1 MNLLSF
7 AAFHPTRVRMITIKH
22 IADELGVSPSTV
34 ARALAD
40 HPHIREET
48 KARVRAA
55 AQRLGYVAHAAAKL
69 MRGGRS
75 TMIGL
80 VIPDVRNDFYATVAQ
95 AISESCVGR
104 GYQLML
110 SITGDDPE
118 RELAQVRSLASARA
132 AGVILVPSAVPHR
145 DTIALL
151 SRIPHVQL
159 IRGCTALS
167 APWFAI
173 DDRAAIRIAVERLLA
188 SGHRRIGYIGGDL
201 ALGTSRERRAG
212 YDDALAR
219 AGIVVDPSLCRHG
232 PGDIAFGRSAAGQLL
247 AQRPRPTGLV
257 TGASLITLGMLDTL
271 ASSRI
276 VVPGS
281 LSVVGFNDGPALAWW
296 GPGITSIGLPVRE
309 IAMACAGRLLRDLD
323 QPATSGAVTT
333 RAVAERV
340 VFVPSLIERGSV
352 APPPRR

>member
-1 MNLLSF
+1 
-7 AAFHPTRVRMITIKH
+7 MITIKH

-40 HPHIREET
+40 HPHIREDT
-48 KARVRAA
+48 KARVRAV
-55 AQRLGYVAHAAAKL
+55 AQRLGYVAHAPAKL

-75 TMIGL
+75 TMVGL

-132 AGVILVPSAVPHR
+132 AGIILVPSAAPRR

-151 SRIPHVQL
+151 ARLPHVQL
-159 IRGCTALS
+159 IRGCDALS
-167 APWFAI
+167 APWFGI
-173 DDRAAIRIAVERLLA
+173 DDRASIRIAVERLLA

-201 ALGTSRERRAG
+201 ALGTARERRAG

-219 AGIVVDPSLCRHG
+219 AGIAADPGLCRHG
-232 PGDIAFGRSAAGQLL
+232 PGDIAFGRSAALQLL
-247 AQRPRPTGLV
+247 ARRPRPTGLV
-257 TGASLITLGMLDTL
+257 TGASLHTLGMLDAL
-271 ASSRI
+271 AVSR
-276 VVPGS
+276 VAVPGT
-281 LSVVGFNDGPALAWW
+281 LSVVAFNDGPALAWRA
-296 GPGITSIGLPVRE
+296 PGITAIGLPMRE
-309 IAMACAGRLLRDLD
+309 IAMACAGRLLRDLEL
-323 QPATSGAVTT
+323 PATAASVQPPALAE
-333 RAVAERV
+333 RAVFA
-340 VFVPSLIERGSV
+340 PSLIERGSV
-352 APPPRR
+352 GPPARR

>member
-1 MNLLSF
+1 
-7 AAFHPTRVRMITIKH
+7 MITIKH

-40 HPHIREET
+40 HPHIREDT

-55 AQRLGYVAHAAAKL
+55 AQRLGYVAHAPAKL

-75 TMIGL
+75 TMVGL

-132 AGVILVPSAVPHR
+132 AGIILVPSAVPRR
-145 DTIALL
+145 DTVALL
-151 SRIPHVQL
+151 SRLPHVQL
-159 IRGCTALS
+159 IRGCDALS
-167 APWFAI
+167 APWFGI

-188 SGHRRIGYIGGDL
+188 GGHRRIGYIGGDL
-201 ALGTSRERRAG
+201 TLGTSRERRAG

-219 AGIVVDPSLCRHG
+219 AGIVVDPDLCRHG
-232 PGDIAFGRSAAGQLL
+232 PGDVAFGRSAAQQLL
-247 AQRPRPTGLV
+247 ARRPRPTGLV
-257 TGASLITLGMLDTL
+257 TGASLLTLGMLDAL
-271 ASSRI
+271 ASSR
-276 VVPGS
+276 VAVPGAV
-281 LSVVGFNDGPALAWW
+281 SVVAFNDSPALAWRV
-296 GPGITSIGLPVRE
+296 PGITAIGLPVRE
-309 IAMACAGRLLRDLD
+309 IAMACAGRLLRDLE
-323 QPATSGAVTT
+323 QPPTPGAASTP
-333 RAVAERV
+333 ALPERV
-340 VFVPSLIERGSV
+340 VFVPSLVERGSV
-352 APPPRR
+352 AAPSRR

>member
-1 MNLLSF
+1 
-7 AAFHPTRVRMITIKH
+7 MITIKH
-22 IADELGVSPSTV
+22 IAEELGVSASTV

-55 AQRLGYVAHAAAKL
+55 AQRLGYVAHAPAKL

-75 TMIGL
+75 SLVGL

-118 RELAQVRSLASARA
+118 SELAQVRSLASARA
-132 AGVILVPSAVPHR
+132 AGIILVPSAVPRR

-151 SRIPHVQL
+151 SHMPHVQL
-159 IRGCTALS
+159 IRGCEALS
-167 APWFAI
+167 APWFGI

-212 YDDALAR
+212 YNDALVR
-219 AGIVVDPSLCRHG
+219 AGIVADPDLCRHG
-232 PGDIAFGRSAAGQLL
+232 PGDIAFGRLAARQLL

-257 TGASLITLGMLDTL
+257 TGASLLTLGMLDAL
-271 ASSRI
+271 ASSR
-276 VVPGS
+276 VAVPGGVS
-281 LSVVGFNDGPALAWW
+281 IVGFNDGPALAWW

-323 QPATSGAVTT
+323 QPATMGTVTT
-333 RAVAERV
+333 PAVAERV

-352 APPPRR
+352 AAPARR